1 MYNLAAHTSSS
12 SPTWRSSRYSSEI
25 DFIWSY
31 HTILTYLTSFET
43 DDTNANSLSDHKI
56 LISRWVF
63 PYALQG
69 QRRHKTRTRRRVF
82 NYKAMDSAKWEDFSN
97 QVHNNLLSNS
107 TPLSPDTDESIEATW
122 HKIQTSIIFAALK
135 HIPNKRFTVRNFQHI
150 FSCKA
155 SLLHSSLKK
164 LGNIIRHIKHLLKFN
179 SPIPTHFN
187 STISLLNNS
196 LNLQISPIPHD
207 HNLLSSWLSIANE
220 EWKSIYH
227 ARNIENIKEIRQHI
241 NESINKHCTKLQ
253 THPTSMINSILNQ
266 HKDPV
271 KFNNIKLNNDIITD
285 STIIKSHIQQ
295 HFDN

>member
-1 MYNLAAHTSSS
+1 M
-12 SPTWRSSRYSSEI
+12 
-25 DFIWSY
+25 
-31 HTILTYLTSFET
+31 
-43 DDTNANSLSDHKI
+43 
-56 LISRWVF
+56 
-63 PYALQG
+63 
-69 QRRHKTRTRRRVF
+69 
-82 NYKAMDSAKWEDFSN
+82 
-97 QVHNNLLSNS
+97 SNS

-122 HKIQTSIIFAALK
+122 HKIQTSIISAALK

-164 LGNIIRHIKHLLKFN
+164 LGNIIRHIKHSLKFN

-187 STISLLNNS
+187 SIISLLNNS

-207 HNLLSSWLSIANE
+207 HNLLSLWLPTANE

-253 THPTSMINSILNQ
+253 TQPTSMINSILNR

-271 KFNNIKLNNDIITD
+271 KFNNIKFDNDIITD
-285 STIIKSHIQQ
+285 PTTIKSHIQQ
-295 HFDN
+295 HFDDWTARRDINQDIFQSDWQSEYSPKTDINPNWYSSTLSNFTQEEIISTISQLPNNKACGLSGISYEMIKHAGPSFISAITSLFNRCLTLQSIPK